1 MTVNKIIIRGPNWVG
16 DSVLAVPAMK
26 AVRARYPQAEITLLV
41 RPWVAGVFTSAPFVD
56 RVWNEPRPAG
66 LSGWARIARLIRAEH
81 FDVSI
86 LFPNSFESA
95 LMMFLGRVPVR
106 IGYATDGRSM
116 LLTEAVPTPK
126 DKTRHLVHYYL
137 GLSPNAAADEVSPS
151 IEITATAEE
160 KAEARR
166 LLAEAGIQSNERF
179 LILNPGAAYG
189 SAKRWGED
197 RFAEVGDRLS
207 AELGLRV
214 VVIGSARETRVA
226 EDIRSRA
233 KAAVA
238 VLTGK
243 TTLETLLGLLS
254 EAALVVTNDSGPM
267 HIAAAVG
274 TPTVAIFGPTDE
286 RVTAPFAKKTR
297 IVKEPVDCSP
307 CLLREC
313 PIDHRCMTRVTPDHV
328 VRAAKDLLANG

>member
-1 MTVNKIIIRGPNWVG
+1 MTVDKIIIRGPNWVG

-26 AVRARYPQAEITLLV
+26 SVRARYPDAEITLLV
-41 RPWVAGVFTSAPFVD
+41 RPWVAGLFTSAPFID
-56 RVWNEPRPAG
+56 RVWNEPRPCG
-66 LSGWARIARLIRAEH
+66 LSDWARITSRIRAEH
-81 FDVSI
+81 FAASI

-116 LLTEAVPTPK
+116 LLTEAVAKPE

-137 GLSPNAAADEVSPS
+137 GLAPTNVPPS
-151 IEITATAEE
+151 IEIAATAEE

-166 LLAEAGIQSNERF
+166 LLVEAGIQSGERF
-179 LILNPGAAYG
+179 VVLNPGAAYG
-189 SAKRWGED
+189 SAKRWSED
-197 RFAEVGDRLS
+197 RFAEVGDRLG

-214 VVIGSARETRVA
+214 VVVGSAKESRTA
-226 EDIRSRA
+226 EEIRRNA
-233 KAAVA
+233 KTPVV

-243 TTLETLLGLLS
+243 TTLESLIGLLS
-254 EAALVVTNDSGPM
+254 EAALMVTNDSGPM

-286 RVTAPFAKKTR
+286 RVTAPFSEKTR
-297 IVKEPVDCSP
+297 VVKEPVDCSP